1 MSMIAITPMMI
12 RTNCNTATDTP
23 TAIGIIVLSVLG
35 TNGGVDGESG
45 WSVLAN
51 GGVDEEA
58 GWSVLDV

>member
-1 MSMIAITPMMI
+1 MTTPMMM
-12 RTNCNTATDTP
+12 RTNAPMDTP
-23 TAIGIIVLSVLG
+23 TTIGIIVLSVLG
-35 TNGGVDGESG
+35 TNGAVDGESG